1 MTRRMRALS
10 SATKLESCFS
20 ALWKLKVPSKSEQ
33 LVRHS
38 ALESAAGTPPGLTWS
53 PWAVRQQC
61 SSHSQTCSQRASRSK
76 CPLRKLF
83 PIVLRGARCR
93 SHRRTRALLRSVTSL
108 HCRVDVCRETPRIMP
123 GVWRAS
129 RDGLCP
135 SRILQYYPWHGFG
148 SLDSG
153 PGGHC
158 GPRYVYTLQ
167 THLPTLVERT
177 SSRLVDGLYHV
188 PSTDVRR

>member
-1 MTRRMRALS
+1 MSKKRLPGTLS
-10 SATKLESCFS
+10 RSNDATDARS
-20 ALWKLKVPSKSEQ
+20 
-33 LVRHS
+33 LVRHEVGELLQC
-38 ALESAAGTPPGLTWS
+38 ALEVEGPVKIGATGEAQCSRECSWYTAWSDLVTWS
-53 PWAVRQQC
+53 PWAVRQQG

-76 CPLRKLF
+76 CPLRKLL
-83 PIVLRGARCR
+83 PIVLRVARCR

-167 THLPTLVERT
+167 THLPTLVT
-177 SSRLVDGLYHV
+177 GS
-188 PSTDVRR
+188 

>member
-1 MTRRMRALS
+1 MVSTSCSLATGGEANEEDFDTRLTGRGSFSFCLS
-10 SATKLESCFS
+10 SHSFFRVGQSVPGYRLPDPITYQAGPVEGCGLLGTTSRSNAAEARPLVRDGVGELLS
-20 ALWKLKVPSKSEQ
+20 AHRELKIPSKTEQ

-108 HCRVDVCRETPRIMP
+108 HCRLGVCRE
-123 GVWRAS
+123 
-129 RDGLCP
+129 
-135 SRILQYYPWHGFG
+135 
-148 SLDSG
+148 
-153 PGGHC
+153 
-158 GPRYVYTLQ
+158 
-167 THLPTLVERT
+167 
-177 SSRLVDGLYHV
+177 
-188 PSTDVRR
+188 